1 MFTKIVYMNVHP
13 ELILYL
19 ESKEDA
25 LVLRLIYMVLYFDME
40 GVSSSEKGCR
50 RTVAPRETV
59 SHDGLERSSSA

>member
-1 MFTKIVYMNVHP
+1 MNVHP

-40 GVSSSEKGCR
+40 GVSSSSCGYPKL
-50 RTVAPRETV
+50 AK
-59 SHDGLERSSSA
+59 DGLFQGIHPIYRWMIKIGLPPF